1 MVRQS
6 QIQGWNKNKWHEIL
20 ERETETIG
28 IHIHSGKYES
38 LYSQVSLEIIKPQV
52 KKTVIVE

>member
-6 QIQGWNKNKWHEIL
+6 QIQEWNKNKWHGIL

-28 IHIHSGKYES
+28 IHIHSGKYKS
-38 LYSQVSLEIIKPQV
+38 LYSQVSLEIIKPEV